1 MLCLGCLDVT
11 RCVKV
16 PLGHGFLWGCV
27 IVGQFGDRYSK
38 IYQMGG
44 AHSPSCV
51 LYIRRARSKKK
62 ETKISTSFLEKKKKK
77 A

>member
-27 IVGQFGDRYSK
+27 MVGQFGDRYSK

-44 AHSPSCV
+44 VHSPSCV
-51 LYIRRARSKKK
+51 LYIR
-62 ETKISTSFLEKKKKK
+62 
-77 A
+77 